1 MSADTINRMDT
12 AMVADTTFIKLI
24 KAPPHPP
31 RGSHKT
37 NEIMLVTVTT
47 VANPATTTSSVS
59 SQYFDGS
66 FC

>member
-1 MSADTINRMDT
+1 
-12 AMVADTTFIKLI
+12 MVPDATFIKLI
-24 KAPPHPP
+24 KAPPNPP

-47 VANPATTTSSVS
+47 VANPATTTSSAS